1 MLVFFLHKKLL
12 KKPHKYFMSGL
23 LDYLSFKISQIY
35 PQLNLKTPFSH
46 YWDEFAS
53 RLAHYRVYT
62 LP

>member
-1 MLVFFLHKKLL
+1 
-12 KKPHKYFMSGL
+12 MSGL